1 MKRQQKDSM
10 GLMID
15 TMCNG
20 IGGLVLVAIL
30 IVLVSI
36 VESPSSAEGQM
47 QRKQLE
53 NEVEALEIRQELL
66 SSENQRMSENRDAFG
81 EEFVKTISIDEI
93 EKQLA
98 VLQEKKKRI
107 QDLERRLEE
116 LHQERAKA
124 QIADPGEYVSA
135 ELEEYNRLRT
145 EVDKLEAQLKNAEK
159 ELASKESEY
168 SELLSQVAEIKERKS
183 QTLRTPVERKYDR
196 YDFFYFRYGKCYM
209 LPQESQTNPG
219 PQFNILHEDAN
230 TIIFEP
236 KKGSGISLNSREM
249 REFLS
254 FVKRKGGTCQLG
266 FYPDSFDLYLPM
278 KALIDEYGLSVGID
292 FYTDESPAGFTSAG
306 GTEILGQGQ

>member
-1 MKRQQKDSM
+1 M

-20 IGGLVLVAIL
+20 VGGLVLVAIL

-36 VESPSSAEGQM
+36 GESPSSAEGQM

-53 NEVEALEIRQELL
+53 NEVEALEIKQELL
-66 SSENQRMSENRDAFG
+66 RSENQRMSGNRDAFG
-81 EEFVKTISIDEI
+81 EEFVKAISTDEI
-93 EKQLA
+93 EKQVA

-116 LHQERAKA
+116 LQQEQAKA
-124 QIADPGEYVSA
+124 QLADPGEYVAA
-135 ELEEYNRLRT
+135 ELEEFNRLRT
-145 EVDKLEAQLKNAEK
+145 EVGELEAQLKKAEK

-209 LPQESQTNPG
+209 LPQESQVNSG

-236 KKGSGISLNSREM
+236 KRGSGISLNSREM
-249 REFLS
+249 RDFLS

-278 KALIDEYGLSVGID
+278 KALIDEYGLSLGIN
-292 FYTDESPAGFTSAG
+292 FHTDAMPPGFTSVG
-306 GTEILGQGQ
+306 GTDIMGQGQ